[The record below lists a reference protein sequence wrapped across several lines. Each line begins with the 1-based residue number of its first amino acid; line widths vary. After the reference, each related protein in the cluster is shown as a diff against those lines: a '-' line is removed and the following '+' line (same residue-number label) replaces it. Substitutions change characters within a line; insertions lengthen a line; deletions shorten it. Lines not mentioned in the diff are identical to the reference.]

1 VSKNDPRA
9 AKARTIAA
17 SHHAGRTENEKNPQ
31 TSKFFSKLLRESS
44 FCRSSPSR
52 NSGIIAQQ

>member
-17 SHHAGRTENEKNPQ
+17 SHHAKHQAGRTENEKNPQ
-31 TSKFFSKLLRESS
+31 TSKFFSKLLEHFRE
-44 FCRSSPSR
+44 FGQDPDRA
-52 NSGIIAQQ
+52 NK

>member
-31 TSKFFSKLLRESS
+31 TSKFFSKLLDTMHLA
-44 FCRSSPSR
+44 
-52 NSGIIAQQ
+52 GAAAAQRKY